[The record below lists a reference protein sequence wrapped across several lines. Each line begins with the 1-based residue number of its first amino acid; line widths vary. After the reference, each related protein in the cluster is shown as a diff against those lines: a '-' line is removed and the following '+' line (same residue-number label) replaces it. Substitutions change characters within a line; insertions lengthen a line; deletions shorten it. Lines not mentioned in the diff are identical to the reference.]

1 MARRSIS
8 SWWPALAALALLAL
22 IVVEGHIPSRVA
34 TAGIAVGVGGE
45 EVASGDTLT
54 PLTPEQLRAAELRD
68 AQPHQEDAGAAALRK
83 SLGHTA
89 EEVAALPPLVLPEPA
104 ALTPL
109 NATAEEQRVLL
120 RRSAK
125 TAWTF
130 VANHLSRRGYVGA
143 TDFYPYVTVWDMASS
158 LAAVHSARELGLIT
172 AGEYHARVDTAL
184 RTLQNMRLYDSV
196 AFNKMYS
203 TQTGE
208 MVDRATHPSTVG
220 YGWSAVDHGRLLVW
234 LKIIGADPSFSARTD
249 SIVRRLDLKRL
260 VVDGYLRGQDLN
272 PAYGRSRRRIA
283 KDRIYGEGRIG
294 YEQYAA
300 EGFALWGTRAD
311 LALNFAANAKPVV
324 VEGQTVLADTRGHD
338 LLTSEPFVMMGL
350 ELGWHTPH
358 WRTLSL
364 AVLAAQ
370 EARWRQTG
378 RLSMLSEDA
387 IPHPPTYFYYYLLYR
402 DGSSFIV
409 TTPLGATNERYPR
422 WASTKAAFGYF
433 ALAPSDYT
441 WRAVQ
446 AVQPSGVSGAG
457 WTAGVYEATGRATK
471 QFNLNTAAVVLESAA
486 YVQRGGCPF
495 IQQSCTSKKP

>member
-8 SWWPALAALALLAL
+8 SWWPALAALALLVL
-22 IVVEGHIPSRVA
+22 IIAEGRIPSRA
-34 TAGIAVGVGGE
+34 APPSLGVGPGGE
-45 EVASGDTLT
+45 EVYASSDTLT
-54 PLTPEQLRAAELRD
+54 PLTPEQLKAAELRD
-68 AQPHQEDAGAAALRK
+68 AQAHQQDAGAAALRK

-89 EEVAALPPLVLPEPA
+89 AEVAALPPLVLPEPV
-104 ALTPL
+104 ALAPT
-109 NATAEEQRVLL
+109 TASPESQQALL

-130 VANHLSRRGYVGA
+130 VANHVSRRGYVGA

-172 AGEYHARVDTAL
+172 PEDYHARIDTAL
-184 RTLQNMRLYDSV
+184 RTLQSMRLYDSV

-203 TQTGE
+203 AQTGE
-208 MVDRATHPSTVG
+208 MVDRATRSTTVG
-220 YGWSAVDHGRLLVW
+220 YGWSSIDHGRLLVW
-234 LKIIGADPSFSARTD
+234 LKIIGLDPAFTERTD
-249 SIVRRLDLKRL
+249 SIVRRLNLQRL
-260 VVDGYLRGQDLN
+260 IGDGYLRGQDLN

-283 KDRIYGEGRIG
+283 KNRAYGEGRIG

-300 EGFALWGTRAD
+300 EGFALWGARAE
-311 LALNFAANAKPVV
+311 LALNFAANGKPVV
-324 VEGQTVLADTRGHD
+324 VDGQTVLADTRGHD

-350 ELGWHTPH
+350 ELGWRTPH

-378 RLSMLSEDA
+378 HLSMLSEDA

-402 DGSSFIV
+402 DGDTFVV
-409 TTPLGATNERYPR
+409 TTPLGVTNERYPR

-433 ALAPSDYT
+433 ALAPSEYT

-446 AVQPSGVSGAG
+446 AVQPSGVSGQG

-486 YVQRGGCPF
+486 YVHRGGCPF
-495 IQQSCTSKKP
+495 IQTSCTRSK